1 MQERAEKLIKRSKIF
16 SIIALS
22 VFLIGNAF
30 ALFIYFAFFT
40 ETPSYSAETIQSPL
54 ASMAFL
60 GMMLAQVVGCTVT
73 AGAANLLSILFT
85 SFSLSFLSKAR
96 RACSHTPSPEIP
108 NAIKPLS
115 VALLI
120 VSIVALILTLPT
132 YVLLSFFLG
141 I

>member
-1 MQERAEKLIKRSKIF
+1 MQEKEQKLIFRSKIF
-16 SIIALS
+16 LILAFS
-22 VFLIGNAF
+22 VFLLGNAF
-30 ALFIYFAFFT
+30 ALCIYCAFLT
-40 ETPSYSAETIQSPL
+40 ETPSYSAETIQTPL

-73 AGAANLLSILFT
+73 AGVANLLSIIFT

-96 RACSHTPSPEIP
+96 RVCSHTPSCEIP
-108 NAIKPLS
+108 KSIKPLL

-120 VSIVALILTLPT
+120 ISIIAFILTLPT

-141 I
+141 V